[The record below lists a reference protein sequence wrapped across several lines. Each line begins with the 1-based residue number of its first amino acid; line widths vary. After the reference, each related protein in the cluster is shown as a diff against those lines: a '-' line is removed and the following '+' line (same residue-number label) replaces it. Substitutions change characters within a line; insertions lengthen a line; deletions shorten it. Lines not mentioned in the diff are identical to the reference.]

1 VISDTNENLGVM
13 PTGVALGMAE
23 SRGVDLVEVSPAA
36 RPPVCRMMDFGKF
49 QYERQRRDRKARK
62 QQKTVEIK
70 EIQLRPKTDVHHLGF
85 KMRDARRWIE
95 KGMKVKVRV
104 KFRGREREYPEI
116 ARDRLRGI
124 ATELQDIAVVE
135 LHPGMEGNNM
145 LMVLAPIGD
154 KAGR

>member
-1 VISDTNENLGVM
+1 M

-49 QYERQRRDRKARK
+49 QYERQRRDRRARK
-62 QQKTVEIK
+62 QQKVVEVK

-85 KMRDARRWIE
+85 KVRDARRWIE

-104 KFRGREREYPEI
+104 KFRGREREYPEV
-116 ARDRLRGI
+116 ARARLRDI
-124 ATELQDIAVVE
+124 ANELQDIAVVE

-145 LMVLAPIGD
+145 LMVLAPVGD
-154 KAGR
+154 RAGRQA

>member
-1 VISDTNENLGVM
+1 VISDTNENLGVI
-13 PTGVALGMAE
+13 PTSVALDMAE

-49 QYERQRRDRKARK
+49 QYERQRRDRRARK
-62 QQKTVEIK
+62 QQKSIEVK
-70 EIQLRPKTDVHHLGF
+70 EIQLRPKTDSHHLGF
-85 KMRDARRWIE
+85 KVRDARRWIE